1 MIDQRKE
8 EQWDD
13 YFAKDDAI
21 RERYHAEIQ
30 DMRREAILDAEHYDY
45 MHLVQEAGFGEDHQA
60 YESCWKRTL
69 KYYEDQGL

>member
-13 YFAKDDAI
+13 Y
-21 RERYHAEIQ
+21 
-30 DMRREAILDAEHYDY
+30 AEHYDY